1 MTSIQPYALRV
12 DGQHDPQGIVTA
24 PTFSWRLRGEGRGA
38 RQVSYHLVVQ
48 LLTPNG
54 QRVQVWDSGR
64 VSAASTGGVAYQGA
78 PLQTSADYR
87 WELEVTDDSGATA
100 SASAAFATGIVHP
113 DEWQALWIGRDQ
125 NEQKTALPPQDT
137 DISYTVNKLRPVR
150 RFVRHLDLDEVPAR
164 AKVHASAKGNY
175 RLYVNGHKVGSDELT
190 PGWTEYRDRVTYQSW
205 DVTDLLQPGRNSIA
219 ALLADGWYVGF
230 IGTDRR
236 HQAQHY
242 GEEPEL
248 LVQLVSDAANGQRTV
263 TGTDAQWRQQQ
274 SDILY
279 ADQLMGQ
286 YEDSRLAHPDWYLP
300 ATDVTGWSS
309 AVVTDDDYSRLVP
322 ECDPGVRVTGR
333 LPAVSVVRQAP
344 ERHIVD
350 FGQNLVGRVR
360 LVLRGQA
367 AGTRIQLNHAEVLDE
382 AGELYTANLRTAE
395 PVDVFWTDGSPEQVF
410 EPRFTMHGFRYAEVT
425 GLTGELT
432 PSDLEAVV
440 LHNDFDMV
448 GEFSSSSADLNQ
460 LFSNISWGLRGNFVS
475 IPTDCPQ
482 RDERLGW
489 LADAQV
495 FAPTALALADVGPL
509 LRRWLRDVRSAQNDD
524 GAFPDI
530 APHLIHLR
538 EGAPAWGDGG
548 VTIPWAVYR
557 TSGETAVLAEA
568 ADSMVAWVRHL
579 ERHNP
584 DLIWRHQ
591 LGNNYGD
598 WLQIGEETRKDVLA
612 TAYFAWSAELT
623 ARSLRVLG
631 RDAEAEEIAGLA
643 ARVREAFRT
652 EFLDADGTVAGDT
665 QGGYLL
671 VLAFDLCDSE
681 QQRDQVADKLVQ
693 AVERRDVSLTT
704 GFVTVGLLCPVL
716 AEIGREDLAFRLLHN
731 DRYPSWLYSIRGG
744 ATTIWERWDGWTAEH
759 GFQSARMNSFNHYS
773 LGSVG
778 QWFLTGILGIDQA
791 PDSAGYRSAVL
802 RPRFDP
808 ELDWAAGALET
819 SRGRFESRWQRDG
832 AEITWALTIPPGEP
846 AQIVIPGVS
855 AAQVSEGGE
864 SATRSEPIA
873 AGEESATGTR
883 WQLPPGRYQLRFPAA
898 QVR

>member
-1 MTSIQPYALRV
+1 MTTLQPYALRV
-12 DGQHDPQGIVTA
+12 GGQHEPQGIVS
-24 PTFSWRLRGEGRGA
+24 PPSFSWRLRSEGRGA
-38 RQVSYHLVVQ
+38 RQRSHRITVH
-48 LLTPNG
+48 LLTPHG
-54 QRVQVWDSGR
+54 QQVQVWDSGE
-64 VSAASTGGVAYQGA
+64 VAAADTTGVPYQGA

-87 WELEVTDDSGATA
+87 WELTVTDEHGTSSTSQAH
-100 SASAAFATGIVHP
+100 FATGIVHP
-113 DEWQALWIGRDQ
+113 DQWRALWIGRDP

-150 RFVRHLDLDEVPAR
+150 RFVRQLDLDEVPAR

-175 RLYVNGHKVGSDELT
+175 RLYVNGHKVGTDELT
-190 PGWTEYRDRVTYQSW
+190 PGWTEYRDRITYQSW
-205 DVTDLLQPGRNSIA
+205 DVTDLLRPGRNSIA

-263 TGTDAQWRQQQ
+263 LGTDAQWRQQP

-286 YEDSRLAHPDWYLP
+286 YEDSRLARPDWHLP
-300 ATDVTGWSS
+300 ATDVTSWSC

-322 ECDPGVRVTGR
+322 ECDSGVRATR
-333 LPAVSVVRQAP
+333 RMPAVSVVRQGP
-344 ERHIVD
+344 DRHIVD

-367 AGTRIQLNHAEVLDE
+367 EGTRIQLNHAEVLDE
-382 AGELYTANLRTAE
+382 SGELYTANLRTAE
-395 PVDVFWTDGSPEQVF
+395 PIDVFWTDGSPEQTF
-410 EPRFTMHGFRYAEVT
+410 EPRFTMHGFRYAEVS

-432 PSDLEAVV
+432 PSDVEAVV

-448 GEFSSSSADLNQ
+448 GEFTSSSQDLNQ

-557 TSGETAVLAEA
+557 SSGETTVLAEA
-568 ADSMVAWVRHL
+568 VDSMVAWVRHL

-623 ARSLRVLG
+623 ARSLQVLG
-631 RDAEAEEIAGLA
+631 RDAEAAQIAALA
-643 ARVREAFRT
+643 ARVREAFRA
-652 EFLDADGTVAGDT
+652 EFLEADGTVAGDT

-671 VLAFDLCDSE
+671 VLAFGLYASDA
-681 QQRDQVADKLVQ
+681 QRDLVADKLVA

-731 DRYPSWLYSIRGG
+731 DRYPSWLYSIRNG

-778 QWFLTGILGIDQA
+778 QWFLSGILGIDQT

-802 RPRFDP
+802 RPHFDP
-808 ELDWAAGALET
+808 ELDWAGGGLET
-819 SRGRFESRWQRDG
+819 SRGRFASSWQREG
-832 AEITWALTIPPGEP
+832 EEIRWTVTIPPGEP
-846 AQIVIPGVS
+846 AQTFIPGVR
-855 AAQVSEGGE
+855 AAQVREGGE
-864 SATRSEPIA
+864 SASRSDAITAVQEM
-873 AGEESATGTR
+873 ATGTW
-883 WQLPPGRYQLRFPAA
+883 WQLPPGQYDLQFPAA
-898 QVR
+898 PVH